1 MEKSAQQT
9 TEKKK
14 KQQQQGREQA
24 EIGKACVKNEVK
36 HQAWQNVKKTRDK
49 HCKSGE

>member
-9 TEKKK
+9 TERKKH
-14 KQQQQGREQA
+14 QQGIEQA
-24 EIGKACVKNEVK
+24 GMGKACVKNEVK